1 MTGISKILR
10 LKNLKGRLL
19 KIYLFLRNPYDSG
32 DLESGIEQLER
43 FHTVILRKDEP
54 KPIYSPP
61 CLCEPILVD
70 RGRCIP
76 DSVDSQLM
84 KSIMATR
91 LEIRELLVVENSE
104 ICPEETKCSKTL
116 INREC

>member
-1 MTGISKILR
+1 MRGIPITLYLKKLR
-10 LKNLKGRLL
+10 GGLQKVY
-19 KIYLFLRNPYDSG
+19 IFLRNPYDTG

-54 KPIYSPP
+54 KPINSPP

-76 DSVDSQLM
+76 DSADSQLI

-104 ICPEETKCSKTL
+104 ICPEETKY
-116 INREC
+116 R